1 MWSSQ
6 KWANFTT
13 SPRVVTVL
21 LAVAKTFLRSSSQS
35 FTGDPKDWVLVS
47 QSIRRSNVFFFVS
60 LQVQPGFEG
69 KREGSGSVLSGIT
82 LQRSPTVGSKGDLRA
97 ATSCPL
103 TSSSHL
109 IPPPP
114 ICPHNKP
121 CHNHYST
128 WRLLS
133 LFEMCALFLI
143 SGFLRVYNMKCFSS
157 WNHCKHTLKNC
168 GHQRTSA
175 TCLTSCMIVYVLKV
189 TVASRALS
197 FFRCSNQYLKERVP
211 NVRPVVLRMFLGF
224 FFFKW
229 IKEVIPFHH
238 LIYDLVTTSVPH

>member
-1 MWSSQ
+1 MSKSSSEVHR
-6 KWANFTT
+6 NGLI
-13 SPRVVTVL
+13 SPHVVMVL
-21 LAVAKTFLRSSSQS
+21 LAVVKAVLRSSSLS
-35 FTGDPKDWVLVS
+35 PGDPKDWVLVS
-47 QSIRRSNVFFFVS
+47 QSIRRSNVLFFVS

-128 WRLLS
+128 
-133 LFEMCALFLI
+133 
-143 SGFLRVYNMKCFSS
+143 
-157 WNHCKHTLKNC
+157 
-168 GHQRTSA
+168 
-175 TCLTSCMIVYVLKV
+175 
-189 TVASRALS
+189 
-197 FFRCSNQYLKERVP
+197 
-211 NVRPVVLRMFLGF
+211 
-224 FFFKW
+224 
-229 IKEVIPFHH
+229 
-238 LIYDLVTTSVPH
+238 